1 MFLFVSKLYFL
12 PLFVTFI
19 IMLCFFIT
27 INKPARV
34 LVPMLYYIVLYC
46 IMRPYT
52 EGQIDRYDIGIPREN
67 PKSALN
73 LG

>member
-1 MFLFVSKLYFL
+1 MTMSILQDDNTQGYVDVLLYC
-12 PLFVTFI
+12 I
-19 IMLCFFIT
+19 
-27 INKPARV
+27 V
-34 LVPMLYYIVLYC
+34 LYCIVLYC

-52 EGQIDRYDIGIPREN
+52 EGQLDRYRIGIPREN